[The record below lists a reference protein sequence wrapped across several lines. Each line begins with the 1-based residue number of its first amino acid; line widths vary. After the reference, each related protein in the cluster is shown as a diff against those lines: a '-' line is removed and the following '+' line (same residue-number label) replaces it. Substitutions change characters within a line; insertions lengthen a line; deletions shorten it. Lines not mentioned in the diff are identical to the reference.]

1 MKKNSESGITDK
13 IDDFARTLEKMR
25 FAEYL
30 EYLGDTRKM
39 LIINFVAGLVRGFGM
54 AVGFTLLGAL
64 TLYFL
69 TRLANE
75 NLPII
80 GDFIAEIVKI
90 VQQHL

>member
-1 MKKNSESGITDK
+1 MKKDPKNGIMDK

-64 TLYFL
+64 TLYIL